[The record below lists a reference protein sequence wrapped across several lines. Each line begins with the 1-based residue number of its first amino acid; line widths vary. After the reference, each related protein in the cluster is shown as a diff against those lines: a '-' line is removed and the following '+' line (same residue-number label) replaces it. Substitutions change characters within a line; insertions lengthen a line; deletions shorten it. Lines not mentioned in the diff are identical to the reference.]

1 MSGRSEGRSGLM
13 KNAIRYPQLMKCRL
27 LHGLTEAAKTDF
39 LDRCLIR
46 VYDRDQQV
54 LTQGEYSPG
63 LFVVAHGLV
72 EVGYLTDGGQHSI
85 IHHAGPGETV
95 GEPEAVA
102 GTRCVSSCV
111 AQTGSTLLFCPTAQI
126 FEFLLIPQF
135 VRNFAAAFCER
146 MQRENV
152 YKSVD
157 QLQPVE
163 QRICNY
169 LLKLSLRSPVIEQ
182 SQSYLA
188 GVVGCS
194 RQTVNRTLGVL
205 REAGVVDVNK
215 GVIRVL
221 DVPALEARGRGGIS

>member
-1 MSGRSEGRSGLM
+1 M
-13 KNAIRYPQLMKCRL
+13 KNATRYPQLMKCRL
-27 LHGLTEAAKTDF
+27 LHGLTDAAKNDF
-39 LDRCLIR
+39 LDRSIIR

-54 LTQGEYSPG
+54 LTQGDHSPG
-63 LFVVAHGLV
+63 LFLVAHGLI
-72 EVGYLTDGGQHSI
+72 EVGYLTDTGQQSI

-102 GTRCVSSCV
+102 GTRCVANCV
-111 AQTGSTLLFCPTAQI
+111 AKTGTTLLFCPTAQI

-135 VRNFAAAFCER
+135 ISNFTAAFCER

-163 QRICNY
+163 QRICSY
-169 LLKLSLRSPVIEQ
+169 LRKLSQRSPVIEQ
-182 SQSYLA
+182 SQTYLA

-205 REAGVVDVNK
+205 RDAGIVEVNK

-221 DVPALEARGRGGIS
+221 NPQALEARGRSDFS